1 VRNGNIGSPAD
12 GVTDSGSQIGNFGCL
27 VAPPPNGPPSVAP
40 GTYRIGT
47 IVWDT
52 SATTPGED
60 WIEIVGAIVG
70 AVINGNIVDVSST
83 VVLGSHVVGHI
94 IPEPGTASLLGLGL
108 VGLVIAA
115 RRRFN

>member
-1 VRNGNIGSPAD
+1 
-12 GVTDSGSQIGNFGCL
+12 
-27 VAPPPNGPPSVAP
+27 
-40 GTYRIGT
+40 
-47 IVWDT
+47 
-52 SATTPGED
+52 
-60 WIEIVGAIVG
+60 VGAIVG